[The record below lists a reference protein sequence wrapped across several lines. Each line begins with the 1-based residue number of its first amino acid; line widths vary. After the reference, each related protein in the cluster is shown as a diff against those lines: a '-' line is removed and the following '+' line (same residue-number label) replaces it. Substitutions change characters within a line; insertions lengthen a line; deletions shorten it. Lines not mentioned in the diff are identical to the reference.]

1 MIITTLPGDN
11 WLIHGRNS
19 QAQWDKAHRGAH
31 KRAHAGSRSRSR
43 RLKPF
48 HPVGELAPTC
58 AGFPKRNATTCR
70 MKCHPRDACWPC
82 RAPEPQVAVWRVCR
96 LRLPAS
102 LQPGV
107 GVDDVL
113 PLRAHDLVHT
123 VDLVAQLVE
132 HFQAGVGI
140 AAAANL
146 CSGEDKG

>member
-1 MIITTLPGDN
+1 MSDEMSSAGRLLAMPG
-11 WLIHGRNS
+11 
-19 QAQWDKAHRGAH
+19 AGA
-31 KRAHAGSRSRSR
+31 SS
-43 RLKPF
+43 L
-48 HPVGELAPTC
+48 
-58 AGFPKRNATTCR
+58 
-70 MKCHPRDACWPC
+70 
-82 RAPEPQVAVWRVCR
+82 AVWRVCR